1 MNKIRHFLISSQDL
15 KIIFTAVIYFSSA
28 YLGLILAFQDPFTSP
43 VWPPVGVGFA
53 LILILGPRVWP
64 GITIGSLLAYMLV
77 FWLNKVEISL
87 ATIQASTIIAA
98 GNTIELLI
106 GFLLLEKF
114 IKNDDPFK
122 KTNDSFIFLLIAL
135 VMCLIGS
142 SFGTY
147 SLYLNDVVGQQEFI
161 QTWFFWWIP
170 NVASVLLFTP
180 FILSW
185 QRRFR
190 LRTSKSKIFEF
201 ILFMI
206 CLLIFVTVLNNQQL
220 GSTIEK
226 SLPFLVIPFLLWL
239 AFRFNLQTSMAGILI
254 TALSA
259 IYFTVNGIG
268 PFVLETNENSILILQ
283 IFIGVIS
290 ITSIVLSS
298 TVFERTVAQNTI
310 KKFNETLES
319 KIEER
324 TRELNEEIIFRKNA
338 EEKIKVANE
347 QLQKTNIE
355 LDNFVYKVSHDLRA
369 PIASVLGLVNLA
381 KRENKLDVLREYFNM
396 IGKSAEQQD
405 LFIKDILDLSRNSR
419 LSVNKDKISW
429 EELINDT
436 FDNLKYSVKDKK
448 IEKIINIRGKSSFY
462 SDQRRIKVILN
473 NLISNSIRYANG
485 KDPKVEID
493 INVNKSIA
501 DITIADNGIGIEKPH
516 QKKVFEMFY
525 RATDSNVGSGLGL
538 YIVKESVERLNGQ
551 IVLNSEKGQGTKFN
565 ISLPNLRNDN

>member
-1 MNKIRHFLISSQDL
+1 MNKIRHFLIRSQDI
-15 KIIFTAVIYFSSA
+15 KIILTAVIYFSSA
-28 YLGLILAFQDPFTSP
+28 YLGLILAFHDPFTSP

-53 LILILGPRVWP
+53 LILLLGPRVWP

-77 FWLNKVEISL
+77 FWLNKVEISM
-87 ATIQASTIIAA
+87 ATIQASTFIAA

-106 GFLLLEKF
+106 GYFLLKKF
-114 IKNDDPFK
+114 IRNDDPFK

-135 VMCLIGS
+135 VMCLLGS

-147 SLYLNDVVGQQEFI
+147 SLYLNRVVDQQKFI

-180 FILSW
+180 FIVSW
-185 QRRFR
+185 QRGFR
-190 LRTSKSKIFEF
+190 IRASKAKVFEF
-201 ILFMI
+201 ILFMT
-206 CLLIFVTVLNNQQL
+206 CLFIFVGVLNNQQL

-239 AFRFNLQTSMAGILI
+239 AFRFNLQTSMAGVLI

-259 IYFTVNGIG
+259 IFFTINGTG

-298 TVFERTVAQNTI
+298 TVFERTVAQDTI
-310 KKFNETLES
+310 RKFNETLES

-324 TRELNEEIIFRKNA
+324 TRELNDEILYRKNA

-381 KRENKLDVLREYFNM
+381 KKENVLDVLREYFNM

-419 LSVNKDKISW
+419 LVVNKDKIHW
-429 EELINDT
+429 EELLNDT

-448 IEKIINIRGKSSFY
+448 IEKIINIKGRSTFY
-462 SDQRRIKVILN
+462 SDQRRIKVIFN

-538 YIVKESVERLNGQ
+538 YIVKESVERLNGH
-551 IVLNSEKGQGTKFN
+551 IELNSEKGHGTIFN
-565 ISLPNLRNDN
+565 ISLPNLRTEN

>member
-1 MNKIRHFLISSQDL
+1 MNKIRQFLIGSHDI
-15 KIIFTAVIYFSSA
+15 KIIFTAVVYFLSA
-28 YLGLILAFQDPFTSP
+28 YLGLILAFHDPMTSP

-53 LILILGPRVWP
+53 LILLLGPRVWP

-77 FWLNKVEISL
+77 FWLNNITISL
-87 ATIQASTIIAA
+87 ATIQASTIIAI
-98 GNTIELLI
+98 GNTVELIVGLY
-106 GFLLLEKF
+106 LLKTF
-114 IKNDDPFK
+114 ISKEDPFK
-122 KTNDSFIFLLIAL
+122 KTHESFMFLLITL
-135 VMCLIGS
+135 IMCLIGS

-147 SLYLNDVVGQQEFI
+147 SLYLNQLVNEQELI

-170 NVASVLLFTP
+170 NVASILLFTP

-185 QRRFR
+185 KRSFR
-190 LRTSKSKIFEF
+190 IRASRAKVFEF
-201 ILFMI
+201 MLFIL
-206 CLLIFVTVLNNQQL
+206 CLLAFLAVLNNQEL

-259 IYFTVNGIG
+259 IFFTVNGIG
-268 PFVLETNENSILILQ
+268 PFVLETNENSIIMLQ

-290 ITSIVLSS
+290 ISSIVLSS
-298 TVFERTVAQNTI
+298 TVYERTVAQETI

-324 TRELNEEIIFRKNA
+324 TLELNEEINYRKNA

-347 QLQKTNIE
+347 QLQKTNVE

-381 KRENKLDVLREYFNM
+381 KRENKVDVLREYFNM
-396 IGKSAEQQD
+396 IEKSAEQQD

-419 LSVNKDKISW
+419 LAVNRDKIRW
-429 EELINDT
+429 EELLNDT

-448 IEKIINIRGKSSFY
+448 IEKIVNISGRTSFY
-462 SDQRRIKVILN
+462 SDQRRIKVIFN

-493 INVNKSIA
+493 INVNKAVA
-501 DITIADNGIGIEKPH
+501 DIRISDNGIGIEKPH
-516 QKKVFEMFY
+516 LKKVFEMFY

-551 IVLNSEKGQGTKFN
+551 IELNSEKGNGTVFN
-565 ISLPNLRNDN
+565 ISLPNMRNLN

>member
-1 MNKIRHFLISSQDL
+1 MNKIRHFLIRSQDFR
-15 KIIFTAVIYFSSA
+15 IILTAVIYFSSA

-43 VWPPVGVGFA
+43 VWPPAGVGFA
-53 LILILGPRVWP
+53 LILLLGPRVWP

-77 FWLNKVEISL
+77 FWLKKVEVSL
-87 ATIQASTIIAA
+87 ATIEASTLIAA

-106 GFLLLEKF
+106 GYYLIKRF
-114 IKNDDPFK
+114 IRNDDPFK
-122 KTNDSFIFLLIAL
+122 KANDSFIFLLISL

-147 SLYLNDVVGQQEFI
+147 SLYLNDGVEPQKLI

-185 QRRFR
+185 QRTFR
-190 LRTSKSKIFEF
+190 IKATKSKIIEF
-201 ILFMI
+201 ILFLS
-206 CLLIFVTVLNNQQL
+206 CLFIFIAILNNQVL

-239 AFRFNLQTSMAGILI
+239 AFRFNLQTSMAGVLL

-259 IYFTVNGIG
+259 VYFSVNCTG

-298 TVFERTVAQNTI
+298 TVFERSVAQDTI

-319 KIEER
+319 KIAER
-324 TRELNEEIIFRKNA
+324 TRELNEEILYRKNA

-381 KRENKLDVLREYFNM
+381 RRENKVDVLREYLNM

-419 LSVNKDKISW
+419 LSVNRDKISW

-436 FDNLKYSVKDKK
+436 FDNLKYSVKDKN
-448 IEKIINIRGKSSFY
+448 IEKIINIRGKSTFY
-462 SDQRRIKVILN
+462 SDQRRIKVIFN

-485 KDPKVEID
+485 KDPRVEID
-493 INVNKSIA
+493 VHVNKNMA
-501 DITIADNGIGIEKPH
+501 DITIADNGIGIEKPY
-516 QKKVFEMFY
+516 QKRVFEMFY
-525 RATDSNVGSGLGL
+525 RATDTNVGSGLGL
-538 YIVKESVERLNGQ
+538 YIVKESVDRLNGQ
-551 IVLNSEKGQGTKFN
+551 IILNSEKGHGTRFN
-565 ISLPNLRNDN
+565 INLPNLRNGN

>member
-1 MNKIRHFLISSQDL
+1 MNKIRHFLIKSHDIR
-15 KIIFTAVIYFSSA
+15 IIFTAVIYFSSA

-53 LILILGPRVWP
+53 LMMLLGPRVWP

-77 FWLNKVEISL
+77 FWLKHVEISL
-87 ATIQASTIIAA
+87 ATIQASIIIAV
-98 GNTIELLI
+98 GNTSELLV
-106 GFLLLEKF
+106 GYFLSKLF
-114 IKNDDPFK
+114 IKNEDPFR
-122 KTNDSFIFLLIAL
+122 KTNETFMFLLIAL

-147 SLYLNDVVGQQEFI
+147 SLYLNEMVTREEFL
-161 QTWFFWWIP
+161 QTWFYWWIP

-180 FILSW
+180 FILAW

-190 LRTSKSKIFEF
+190 IRTSKAKILEF
-201 ILFMI
+201 IFFLL
-206 CLLIFVTVLNNQQL
+206 CLSIFIAILHNQQL
-220 GSTIEK
+220 GPTIEK

-239 AFRFNLQTSMAGILI
+239 SFRFNLQTSMAGILI
-254 TALSA
+254 AALSA
-259 IYFTVNGIG
+259 IFFTINGIG

-290 ITSIVLSS
+290 ISSIVLSS
-298 TVFERTVAQNTI
+298 TVFERWVAQETI
-310 KKFNETLES
+310 KSFNETLES

-324 TRELNEEIIFRKNA
+324 TKELNAEIIFRKNA
-338 EEKIKVANE
+338 EDKIKIANE

-381 KRENKLDVLREYFNM
+381 KKENKLDVLREYFNM

-405 LFIKDILDLSRNSR
+405 VFIKDILDLSRNSR
-419 LSVNKDKISW
+419 LVVNKDKIQW
-429 EELINDT
+429 EELLSDT
-436 FDNLKYSVKDKK
+436 FDNLKYSVKDKR
-448 IEKIINIRGKSSFY
+448 IEKIINIHGRSSFY
-462 SDQRRIKVILN
+462 SDQRRIKVIFN

-493 INVNKSIA
+493 INVNKTAA
-501 DITIADNGIGIEKPH
+501 DIMISDNGIGIEKPH

-538 YIVKESVERLNGQ
+538 YIVKESVERLNGH
-551 IVLNSEKGQGTKFN
+551 IELTSEKGQGTVFN
-565 ISLPNLRNDN
+565 ISLPNLKNQN